1 MLFKKRRRIMNKESC
16 FVLLA
21 EIILACTQIQ
31 RVLKLQLAKD
41 DTYSSDIN
49 NDLSMLRNIKHTM
62 LLVKKDIED
71 ERAGACTELVLRV
84 AAKDFKAKIER
95 IPDERASKNLIIKNL
110 ELIHRHVLKHT

>member
-1 MLFKKRRRIMNKESC
+1 MNKESC
-16 FVLLA
+16 FALLA

-41 DTYSSDIN
+41 DTYRSAIH
-49 NDLSMLRNIKHTM
+49 NDLSVLRNVKHTM

-84 AAKDFKAKIER
+84 AAKDFKERIER
-95 IPDERASKNLIIKNL
+95 IPDERVLKNLIIENL
-110 ELIHRHVLKHT
+110 QIIHKHVLKHT